1 MASPRKSPTTKA
13 VSMSGIAGG
22 DRVCLVQHRRRTIVS
37 CRVVLCRVAENTA
50 SLRRG
55 EEGGWG

>member
-22 DRVCLVQHRRRTIVS
+22 DRVCLVQHRRGTIVS
-37 CRVVLCRVAENTA
+37 CRVVLCRRTHGVAE
-50 SLRRG
+50 
-55 EEGGWG
+55 EGRGWGLGLS